1 MIKHG
6 SGRIQD
12 VRVPN
17 DDARDPSDRAKT
29 AQTSRSIREFVPRPP
44 QEQRKDAKK

>member
-12 VRVPN
+12 VRIPN

-29 AQTSRSIREFVPRPP
+29 AQSSRSIREFVPRPP
-44 QEQRKDAKK
+44 QEPPKDGQK